1 MSMTFVCFDIGKLKC
16 QMFNI
21 IGYLFSIYYMP
32 MHDLLKKKNMQKNQK
47 QNDQNDQNAFK
58 YDCKRVF

>member
-1 MSMTFVCFDIGKLKC
+1 MSMTFVCFDIAKLEC

-47 QNDQNDQNAFK
+47 QNDQNAFK